1 MQRLM
6 VILVCMFCACFPGS
20 VTGEES
26 ATTVELKHQEWRD
39 ADLRL
44 GAHRGG
50 RALWPEDTLF
60 AYQRTIEKWPS
71 ALLEGDV
78 HITAD
83 GEVVLMHDSTV
94 ERTTDGTGE
103 IAVKTLAEM
112 KALDAGYKFT
122 ADKGET
128 FPYRGQ
134 GITVSTLGEVLQA
147 IPDNRFMIEIK
158 GGEHATQLTVD
169 AIRAAGASNRVM
181 LASMSPLYMHEVRTL
196 APEIATCYDYANA
209 LKMLTIL
216 RKGDWESY
224 EPTDL
229 MLAAE
234 PTLIKQLSIVP
245 SEIQAIREKGILY
258 QVFTLNTEQAM
269 REHIAIG
276 LDSIL
281 TDRPDLLAGI
291 LEIK

>member
-1 MQRLM
+1 
-6 VILVCMFCACFPGS
+6 
-20 VTGEES
+20 
-26 ATTVELKHQEWRD
+26 
-39 ADLRL
+39 
-44 GAHRGG
+44 
-50 RALWPEDTLF
+50 
-60 AYQRTIEKWPS
+60 
-71 ALLEGDV
+71 
-78 HITAD
+78 
-83 GEVVLMHDSTV
+83 
-94 ERTTDGTGE
+94 
-103 IAVKTLAEM
+103 M

-122 ADKGET
+122 NDEGVT

-134 GITVSTLGEVLQA
+134 GITISTLGEVLQA
-147 IPDNRFMIEIK
+147 IPDHRFMIEIK
-158 GGEHATQLTVD
+158 GGENAAQLTVD
-169 AIRAAGASNRVM
+169 AIRAVGATNRVL
-181 LASMSPLYMHEVRTL
+181 LASISPLYMHNVRNI
-196 APEIATCYDYANA
+196 APEIATCYDYVNA

-258 QVFTLNTEQAM
+258 QVFTLNTQQEM

-281 TDRPDLLAGI
+281 TDRPDLLAEI
-291 LEIK
+291 LDIK